1 MTFAVGTS
9 VLVSL
14 PLRTSHLMSA
24 HRSIALASLAA
35 GLLALVPSVRAQHRA
50 TPLDSATLAS
60 FSWRNIGPADMGGRI
75 ADIVGIP
82 SPSKT
87 FYVASAA
94 GGIWKTTNAGTSFR
108 PLFGDQRV
116 ISMGALAIAPSDTN
130 QVWAGTGEQNS
141 RNSISPGGG
150 IFKSTDGGLTW
161 KLMGLEKTQQ
171 IGRIIVHPT
180 NANIVYVAALGHVWG
195 SNPERGLYKTT
206 DGGKSWQ
213 LIKFVSDKAGFVDVA
228 MDPSN
233 PDVIWASSY
242 ERARGPYF
250 LKSGGPGSALWKS
263 TDAGATWAK
272 VEGGGFPETMK
283 GRIGIAISRSTPST
297 VYALVEADS
306 LRGATHALRAPASDS
321 AGEKPKAAI
330 KQRLLSGLYRSQDA
344 GKTWQWMNDADVRP
358 FYYSQVRVDPK
369 LPNRVYWSS
378 TPFNFSDDGG
388 KTVRNGTVGI
398 HVDHHAMW
406 IDPNDGEHFLVG
418 DDGGV
423 SQTWDRGG
431 NFEFLNRISIGQF
444 YEVSYDM
451 AVPYRVCGGLQ
462 DNGSWCGPSRK
473 RGAITN
479 ADWFTVGGGD
489 GFYTAQD
496 PTNPD
501 IIYAESQG
509 GSIRRLDYAT
519 GDAKPLVKP
528 TWRPRYLQVEDS
540 ILVARGDTA
549 KPTPSSRKKR
559 LTELRAMQ
567 EKDSTDL
574 DLRFNWN
581 TPFIISPH
589 APSTIYAAGNRVL
602 MSTNRGDD
610 FLPISPDLSTHDMSK
625 VRWSMDSTGGITND
639 ATGAETYGTIATLA
653 ESYVRPGLLMA
664 GTDDGNVWLTHD
676 NGAAW
681 ENLTGRFPGVPPK
694 TYVVRIEP
702 SHFDS
707 ATFYVAFD
715 NHRVDDFAPYLFVT
729 SDFGKTFKSIAS
741 DLPKGGPDFLHVV
754 REDPVNRDLLY
765 VGTDVGAYIS
775 RDRGQSWQK
784 FMSGLPTVPVHDLKI
799 HPRDHE
805 LIAATHG
812 RGIWI
817 ADVAPLEQL
826 EDSVYAKSGA
836 YLFAPKTAY
845 AFGESPGADLT
856 AGQGVFKGRS
866 APYGADIV
874 YRLTAGSPKDTVKL
888 VITNVKGDTLK
899 SLTGRG
905 GAGMHH
911 VTWDLTEKTAPPKP
925 LTPAGRR
932 DSLVTARKLDH
943 VFDSLAT
950 AGVAPKPVLANVREH
965 LENGTI
971 GQLFDRAFGG
981 GGGGGGGHFAERP
994 GESPLPHRGGHR
1006 GADSTKAPGA
1016 APAAEG
1022 EEEEGAVSQEVLR
1035 DVLGAVR
1042 ASKALP
1048 GGGFAGARRGGTIVE
1063 SGDYV
1068 ITMTAGGT
1076 TQRQVLRVEKAAGL
1090 GGGVPDDSNDDD
1102 PFDP

>member
-1 MTFAVGTS
+1 MIN
-9 VLVSL
+9 
-14 PLRTSHLMSA
+14 A
-24 HRSIALASLAA
+24 HRPTALAALAA
-35 GLLALVPSVRAQHRA
+35 GFLLAAPSIRAQQRA

-60 FSWRNIGPADMGGRI
+60 FAWRNIGPADMGGRV

-87 FYVASAA
+87 FYVAAAA
-94 GGIWKTTNAGTSFR
+94 GGIWKTTNAGTTFR
-108 PLFGDQRV
+108 PVFDNERV
-116 ISMGALAIAPSDTN
+116 ISMGALAVAPSDTQ
-130 QVWAGTGEQNS
+130 QVWAGTGEQNT

-150 IFKSTDGGLTW
+150 IFKSTDGGKSW

-180 NANIVYVAALGHVWG
+180 NPDIVYVAALGHAWDA
-195 SNPERGLYKTT
+195 NPERGLYKTT

-233 PDVIWASSY
+233 PDVLYASSY
-242 ERARGPYF
+242 ERVRGPYF
-250 LKSGGPGSALWKS
+250 LKSGGPGSDLWKS
-263 TDAGATWAK
+263 SDAGKTWAK
-272 VEGGGFPETMK
+272 IDGGGFPETTK
-283 GRIGIAISRSTPST
+283 GRISIAISRSNPST

-306 LRGATHALRAPASDS
+306 MRGASHAVRAPASDS
-321 AGEKPKAAI
+321 AGEKVKAAV
-330 KQRLLSGLYRSQDA
+330 KQRLLSGLYRSEDA
-344 GKTWQWMNDADVRP
+344 GKTWQWMNDSDVRP

-431 NFEFLNRISIGQF
+431 NFEFLNRITIGQF

-451 AVPYRVCGGLQ
+451 SIPYRVCGGLQ

-473 RGAITN
+473 RNGPITN
-479 ADWFTVGGGD
+479 EDWFTVGGGD

-496 PTNPD
+496 PTNSNT
-501 IIYAESQG
+501 IYAESQG
-509 GSIRRLDYAT
+509 GNIRRLDYST
-519 GDAKPLVKP
+519 GESKSIVKP
-528 TWRPRYLQVEDS
+528 TWRPRYLQIEDS

-549 KPTPSSRKKR
+549 KPESASQKKR
-559 LTELRAMQ
+559 LAELRAMQ
-567 EKDSTDL
+567 QKDSTDL

-581 TPFIISPH
+581 TPYFISPH
-589 APSTIYAAGNRVL
+589 AASTIYVGGNRVIK
-602 MSTNRGDD
+602 STNRGDD
-610 FLPISPDLSTHDMSK
+610 FLPISPDLSTRDMAK

-639 ATGAETYGTIATLA
+639 ATGAETYGTITTLA
-653 ESYVRPGLLMA
+653 ESYMRPGLLMA
-664 GTDDGNVWLTHD
+664 GTDDGNVWITHND
-676 NGAAW
+676 GATW
-681 ENLTGRFPGVPPK
+681 DNLTGRFPGVPLK

-715 NHRVDDFAPYLFVT
+715 NHRVNDFAPYLYVT
-729 SDFGKTFKSIAS
+729 TDFGKTFRSIVN
-741 DLPKGGPDFLHVV
+741 DLPKGGVDFLHVI

-765 VGTDVGAYIS
+765 VGTDVGAYVS

-799 HPRDHE
+799 QPRDHE

-817 ADVAPLEQL
+817 ADVSALEQL
-826 EDSVYAKSGA
+826 NDSVFAKGS
-836 YLFAPKTAY
+836 YLFTPGTAY
-845 AFGESPGADLT
+845 AFGEAPAAEISS
-856 AGQGVFKGRS
+856 GQGTYKARS
-866 APYGADIV
+866 APFGADIE
-874 YRLTAGSPKDTVKL
+874 YRLTSGSPKDTVKFL
-888 VITNVKGDTLK
+888 ITNVKGDTMK
-899 SLTGRG
+899 TLTGRG
-905 GAGMHH
+905 GSGVHH
-911 VTWDLTEKTAPPKP
+911 VTWDLRAKPPKATP

-950 AGVAPKPVLANVREH
+950 AGTAPKATLEIVREH
-965 LENGTI
+965 LEGGTI
-971 GQLFDRAFGG
+971 GELFQRASGG
-981 GGGGGGGHFAERP
+981 GGGGGRFAERP
-994 GESPLPHRGGHR
+994 GESPLPHRGGRH
-1006 GADSTKAPGA
+1006 GA
-1016 APAAEG
+1016 ADTTKKDAAADTAKAAGAEAEG
-1022 EEEEGAVSQEVLR
+1022 EGAVSQEVLS

-1048 GGGFAGARRGGTIVE
+1048 GGGFGGGRNGAGLVE
-1063 SGDYV
+1063 SGDYLV
-1068 ITMTAGGT
+1068 TMTAGGT
-1076 TQRQVLRVEKAAGL
+1076 TQRQLLRVEKIGGAGGNSAA
-1090 GGGVPDDSNDDD
+1090 DDDGED